1 MPTLSLSPERGEHNE
16 ALTGTFSGFTPGAS
30 IILQAYA
37 SIADW
42 QARNP
47 LQFVG
52 PTVAA
57 DAMGDGVIST
67 AIPFLGIESGDF
79 FFDASQLLDGG
90 DPLVTTRSP
99 PQKLRYEGA
108 ISELKPREFGG
119 FVQIPVA
126 SFRRGML
133 ETQGLAIDEEG
144 FEEDVRQAIDIVQL
158 IFDNLPSIAAA
169 AGLIGTSIIAF
180 EFLRRQ
186 GIVT

>member
-37 SIADW
+37 SIGDW

-57 DAMGDGVIST
+57 DAMGAGVIST
-67 AIPFLGIESGDF
+67 FIPFLGIESGDF

-119 FVQIPVA
+119 FVPV
-126 SFRRGML
+126 SFRRGAI
-133 ETQGLAIDEEG
+133 ETQGLAIDEEPLEG
-144 FEEDVRQAIDIVQL
+144 DVQQAIDIVQL
-158 IFDNLPSIAAA
+158 VFDNLPSIAAA

-186 GIVT
+186 GIVS

>member
-1 MPTLSLSPERGEHNE
+1 
-16 ALTGTFSGFTPGAS
+16 
-30 IILQAYA
+30 
-37 SIADW
+37 
-42 QARNP
+42 
-47 LQFVG
+47 
-52 PTVAA
+52 
-57 DAMGDGVIST
+57 MGDGVIST
-67 AIPFLGIESGDF
+67 AIPFLGLESGDF
-79 FFDASQLLDGG
+79 FFDASQLLDG

-119 FVQIPVA
+119 FVPIPVA
-126 SFRRGML
+126 SFRRGMI
-133 ETQGLAIDEEG
+133 ETQGLAIEEEPLP
-144 FEEDVRQAIDIVQL
+144 EEVQQAVDIVQL